1 MSHCCVLHF
10 CMIFARNWQKMAAHI
25 CCTKIGRHVYSIK
38 APNFP
43 IWVQHSSIPY
53 GLNTKDLLVWHICF
67 YFYTNPILLLLLRKW
82 QENQEFKTCSSL
94 VFKRHWT
101 IWKTRLKSFCSKTLL
116 KCYLLPIKNTTMYRA
131 GYTCNF
137 FWVLLRRWYRTF
149 ICMYINLDFL
159 HIWAMI
165 RKTQN
170 STTIPSVST

>member
-1 MSHCCVLHF
+1 MMSHCCVLHF
-10 CMIFARNWQKMAAHI
+10 CMIFARNWQKMAAHF
-25 CCTKIGRHVYSIK
+25 CCTRIGRHVYSIK

-67 YFYTNPILLLLLRKW
+67 CFYTNPILLLLLRKW

-116 KCYLLPIKNTTMYRA
+116 KCYLLPIKNIST
-131 GYTCNF
+131 G
-137 FWVLLRRWYRTF
+137 
-149 ICMYINLDFL
+149 LD
-159 HIWAMI
+159 I
-165 RKTQN
+165 RVIF
-170 STTIPSVST
+170 SEYF